1 MGFFTT
7 RIWVRAGILAAFAVA
22 GMSAGQ
28 ATADNDVPGMM
39 LIGRKTSQPIGHYE
53 FCQRMSSECRI
64 WSDRRDPVQMSDAMW
79 ALFGNVNTAVNR
91 SIKALS
97 DDKAYSKKEFWTF
110 PDDGTGD
117 CEDYVLLKRKM
128 LHTHGISLSNLLITV
143 VRQKDGEGH
152 ADRQDGRRR
161 PNSRQFERRRK
172 ALDADGISVHETPV
186 SPIHGALGFDP
197 GRQRRHGKLSQLIA
211 AFAIAREAGRSSHRF
226 HRLIP

>member
-7 RIWVRAGILAAFAVA
+7 RIWIRAGILAAFAVA

-28 ATADNDVPGMM
+28 ATAENDVPGTM
-39 LIGRKTSQPIGHYE
+39 LIGRRTSPPIGHYE

-79 ALFGNVNTAVNR
+79 TLLGSVNTAVNR

-97 DDKAYSKKEFWTF
+97 DNKAYSKEEFWTF

-128 LHTHGISLSNLLITV
+128 LYTHGIPLSNLLITV

-152 ADRQDGRRR
+152 AVLTVRTGDGDLILDNLNDDVKPWTQTGYRFMKRQSARYTGRWLSILDDRDVLV
-161 PNSRQFERRRK
+161 S
-172 ALDADGISVHETPV
+172 SVN
-186 SPIHGALGFDP
+186 
-197 GRQRRHGKLSQLIA
+197 
-211 AFAIAREAGRSSHRF
+211 
-226 HRLIP
+226 